1 MQLRNGKFIL
11 DTSVVHENSDNGKT
25 NNMGKQEK
33 IEKNVSGSCR
43 KTRYGVGYG
52 TSEII
57 SLPLDAIERNTRDVL
72 SNIMASIMELD
83 DMPIRERFPIKIE
96 LFRKLYEIIDTRHL
110 MNNYKFA
117 KFTETLKKKTKQ
129 FIEEIDS
136 ILYKI
141 SIPGSEF
148 EDISRI
154 VKNNSISLQN
164 EMHEIVYL
172 S

>member
-11 DTSVVHENSDNGKT
+11 DTSVVQENSENDTT
-25 NNMGKQEK
+25 NDMGKQEK

-43 KTRYGVGYG
+43 KTRSGVGG
-52 TSEII
+52 KSEIL
-57 SLPLDAIERNTRDVL
+57 SLPLDASERNTRDVL
-72 SNIMASIMELD
+72 SNIMVSIMELD
-83 DMPIRERFPIKIE
+83 DMPIRERFPIKID

-117 KFTETLKKKTKQ
+117 KFTETLKKKTKH

-136 ILYKI
+136 ILDNI